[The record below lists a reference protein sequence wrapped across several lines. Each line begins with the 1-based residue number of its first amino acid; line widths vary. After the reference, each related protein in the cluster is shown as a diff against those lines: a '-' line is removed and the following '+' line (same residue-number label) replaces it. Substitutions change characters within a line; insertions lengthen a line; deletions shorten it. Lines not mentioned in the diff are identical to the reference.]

1 MKKLFKY
8 IPALILTGLLSI
20 ALINTADAQH
30 RGGGGSHGGGSRG
43 GGGGFHG
50 GGGGSHF
57 ASGGGGFHGGGGG
70 SHFASGGG
78 GFRGG
83 SGGYH
88 GASFSRGGAVNRSAG
103 VRGGTS
109 YRGGSFNRGAV
120 GVRGGTAYR
129 GSVRG
134 GIGYNRGYYGG
145 GRNYGGGRYYGGRG
159 YYRGGRYYGGY
170 GPGFRFGLG
179 FGYPHIGFYLGYLP
193 FGYYPF
199 YFGSLEYYYSA
210 GAFYRPY
217 NGGYQVVAPP
227 IGAAVPTLPSNA
239 QAIQIDGAQYYE
251 ASGVYYQ
258 EGSDNNGNRV
268 YIVVGKDGVLNTG
281 NNVSDQQPMNDSD
294 DPIMDNSNMAN
305 NQPQATQ
312 PAAEL
317 TIKVGDVVDQLP
329 PDCRKV
335 TLNNKKFFVSAD
347 NIFYEEFKDAN
358 GTGYRVA
365 SIPGTDQ

>member
-30 RGGGGSHGGGSRG
+30 RGGGHGGGGSRG
-43 GGGGFHG
+43 GGGRGGSAFHG
-50 GGGGSHF
+50 GGGS
-57 ASGGGGFHGGGGG
+57 
-70 SHFASGGG
+70 
-78 GFRGG
+78 R
-83 SGGYH
+83 
-88 GASFSRGGAVNRSAG
+88 GASFSRGSAVNRSVA
-103 VRGGTS
+103 VRGGAS
-109 YRGGSFNRGAV
+109 YRGSVGRATV
-120 GVRGGTAYR
+120 GVRGGAAYR

-134 GIGYNRGYYGG
+134 AIGYNRGGYYRGG
-145 GRNYGGGRYYGGRG
+145 HYYGGRG
-159 YYRGGRYYGGY
+159 FYRGGRYYGGY
-170 GPGFRFGLG
+170 GPGFRFGVG

-199 YFGSLEYYYSA
+199 YYGSLQYYYYG

-217 NGGYQVVAPP
+217 NGGYEVVVPP
-227 IGAAVPTLPSNA
+227 VGAAVPTLPSNA

-251 ASGVYYQ
+251 ANGVYYQ
-258 EGSDNNGNRV
+258 EGSDDNGRRV

-281 NNVSDQQPMNDSD
+281 NNNVSDQQPMTDSD
-294 DPIMDNSNMAN
+294 DPIMDNNNVAN
-305 NQPQATQ
+305 NQPQPQATQ
-312 PAAEL
+312 PAAPEL

-335 TLNNKKFFVSAD
+335 TLNNKKYFVSAD

-365 SIPGTDQ
+365 SIPGGTDQ

>member
-8 IPALILTGLLSI
+8 LPALILSGLLSI

-30 RGGGGSHGGGSRG
+30 RGGGGHGGGGGSRG
-43 GGGGFHG
+43 GGGSHFA
-50 GGGGSHF
+50 GGGSR
-57 ASGGGGFHGGGGG
+57 GGG
-70 SHFASGGG
+70 S
-78 GFRGG
+78 FRGG
-83 SGGYH
+83 SSGYH
-88 GASFSRGGAVNRSAG
+88 GASFSRGGAVNRSVG

-109 YRGGSFNRGAV
+109 YRGGSFNRATV

-134 GIGYNRGYYGG
+134 GIGYNRGY
-145 GRNYGGGRYYGGRG
+145 YGGGRYYGGRG

-170 GPGFRFGLG
+170 GPGFRFGFG

-199 YFGSLEYYYSA
+199 YFGSLQYYYYG

-217 NGGYQVVAPP
+217 NGGYEVVAPP
-227 IGAAVPTLPSNA
+227 VGAAVPSLPSNA
-239 QAIQIDGAQYYE
+239 QAIQIDGVQYYE

-258 EGSDNNGNRV
+258 ESVDDNGHRV

-281 NNVSDQQPMNDSD
+281 NNVSDQQPMTDSD

-305 NQPQATQ
+305 SQPQPQATR

-365 SIPGTDQ
+365 SIPGETDQ